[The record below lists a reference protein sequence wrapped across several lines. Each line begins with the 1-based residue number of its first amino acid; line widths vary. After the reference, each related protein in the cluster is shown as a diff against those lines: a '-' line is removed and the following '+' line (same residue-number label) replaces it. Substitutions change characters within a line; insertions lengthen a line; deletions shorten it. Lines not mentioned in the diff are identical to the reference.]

1 MPLVTFYFQL
11 HQPLRLHPDGTTFLW
26 DQENEKV
33 FQKVADK
40 CYVPATALFVDLVRA
55 HPAFKVCLSMSG
67 TFLDQAQRYRPQVID
82 LLRELF
88 QAGEARGQVEFLEE
102 TFYHS
107 LTGLFADPGKA
118 EFREQV
124 ALHRQAMETLFG
136 ARPTAFRNTELMYNN
151 EIANVVADMGYQAML
166 CEQRDD
172 LFASNGGKPVSPN
185 AVFRAKARNGRA
197 RRMVVLARNRNL
209 SDDVAFRLPHA
220 PLTATQYARFLAQID
235 GEAVIL
241 GYDYEH
247 IGEHIWKDKGIF
259 DFWREL
265 PVALAQERSVVMANP
280 TEIAERF
287 RDAQCPLAD
296 IHPLSTSSWA
306 DAARDTHGWLGSMTQ
321 YKLFQA
327 IESLEGEVKQ
337 AGGEWLSRYR
347 ILTTSDHL
355 YYLHEGRGPDGSVHE
370 YFSPYGSP
378 VAAAQILTRALDEL
392 RYGVK
397 GFNVHK
403 RMEKTA
409 VILITPETGR
419 LPSEGTGYFDQYVS
433 GRSPDLGEVVSALC
447 RGLSQRRIPVHVV
460 TLDLPKRFREEGGR
474 TGAGLSQRDHPIDP
488 AGVHLVAS
496 ARYRGYASAYDGDAA
511 ANAADFQSQIVNT
524 TLKEICSRCEG
535 RVVLHSN
542 DWMAGGIVTAHA
554 ALRGLPVLHTVHNTH
569 TAEIPVSLFHGVNM
583 DRLKDRLILCARCAH
598 ACVDA
603 HATAIKNATQISF
616 AGRTFLQE
624 IVHNPVVDPTGV
636 PEGVRLEVRAK
647 WAHNAVTLIP
657 HGISPEVY
665 PENQPEDAR
674 PNHPGLALRFG
685 PDDDLVEAKRANL
698 AKFQRRIGLRQNPS
712 AILLYWPSCLD
723 PARKGIELLE
733 AIAQRFADEHA
744 DVQIAVIGDPV
755 GPDRSHTEIMGRLA
769 SASGGRIA
777 YHRFDLDL
785 SLLGYAAAADVCG
798 ASLVEP
804 FGQIDVLGP
813 LYGATATNRATGG
826 HKDKI
831 SPLSLAA
838 WGGPMDRGNGVLFTH
853 YDPQDLAR
861 ALDTAVR
868 YHRYFRMHPDQWH
881 RQMQRIMVEA
891 RKAWSV
897 ENMVAGYIMAYEQL
911 NGGRPL
917 V

>member
-11 HQPLRLHPDGTTFLW
+11 HQPHRLHPDGPAFLW
-26 DQENEKV
+26 DLENEKV

-40 CYVPATALFVDLVRA
+40 CYVPATALFVDLIRA
-55 HPAFKVCLSMSG
+55 HPSFKVCLSMSG
-67 TFLDQAQRYRPQVID
+67 TFLEQAQRYRPQVIA

-107 LTGLFADPGKA
+107 LTGLFADPDKA

-124 ALHRQAMETLFG
+124 VLHRQAMETLFG

-172 LFASNGGKPVSPN
+172 LFAPNGGNPVSRN

-265 PVALAQERSVVMANP
+265 PVALGQERSVVVANP

-306 DAARDTHGWLGSMTQ
+306 DAARNTQGWLGSMTQ

-347 ILTTSDHL
+347 TLTTSDHL

-378 VAAAQILTRALDEL
+378 VAAAQTLTRALGEL

-397 GFNVHK
+397 CFNVHK
-403 RMEKTA
+403 RTEQTA

-419 LPSEGTGYFDQYVS
+419 MPSEGTGYFDSYRS
-433 GRSPDLGEVVSALC
+433 GRSGDLGEVLSALC

-460 TLDLPKRFREEGGR
+460 TLDLPRRFRGEAGG
-474 TGAGLSQRDHPIDP
+474 TGSEPIQRGHSTEP

-496 ARYRGYASAYDGDAA
+496 ARYRGCASAYDGDAA
-511 ANAADFQSQIVNT
+511 ANAAEFQSQIVNT
-524 TLKEICSRCEG
+524 ALKEIHGLCEG
-535 RVVLHSN
+535 RAVLHSN
-542 DWMAGGIVTAHA
+542 DWMAGGIVTAYA
-554 ALRGLPVLHTVHNTH
+554 ALRGIPVLHTVHNTQ
-569 TAEIPVSLFHGVNM
+569 TADIPVPLFRGVNM

-603 HATAIKNATQISF
+603 QATAVKNATQVSF
-616 AGRTFLQE
+616 VGRTFLQE
-624 IVHNPVVDPTGV
+624 IVHNPVVDPV
-636 PEGVRLEVRAK
+636 VVAEGVRLEIRAK
-647 WAHNAVTLIP
+647 WARNGVTVIP
-657 HGISPEVY
+657 NGIPAEAY
-665 PENQPEDAR
+665 PENQPEDVR
-674 PNHPGLALRFG
+674 PSHPGLAMRFG

-698 AKFQRRIGLRQNPS
+698 AKFQRRTGLRQNPNG
-712 AILLYWPSCLD
+712 ILLYWPSCLD
-723 PARKGIELLE
+723 PAHQGIELLE
-733 AIAQRFADEHA
+733 AIAQRFVDEHA
-744 DVQIAVIGDPV
+744 DVQIAVVGDPV
-755 GPDRSHTEIMGRLA
+755 GPDRSHAEVMGRLA

-777 YHRFDLDL
+777 VHRFDPDL
-785 SLLGYAAAADVCG
+785 SMLGYAAAADVFG

-804 FGQIDVLGP
+804 SGRIDVMGN

-831 SPLSLAA
+831 SPLSLVA

-853 YDPQDLAR
+853 YDPQDLWR
-861 ALDTAVR
+861 ALDATVR
-868 YHRYFRMHPDQWH
+868 YHRYFRMHPDQWQ